1 MDDRSKGDTSSK
13 AVPDKRTAVATSG
26 PVQAEA
32 DGVSLDEALENSVRD
47 PEQEALKKRKKKFIN
62 IGLAIGALLFVGL
75 LVRACK
81 PPEAGIGFGIC
92 STFLELNTAY
102 PHTLRYNNLESS
114 QTAVRIYFTHIDP
127 FGVYRQEMIECTFVA
142 DPTQGIRLSEVKR
155 NRRQVDP
162 VVVRAFNI
170 TLPTIMGSNPYLVAP
185 PNWKNPLVKE

>member
-1 MDDRSKGDTSSK
+1 MDDRSNGNNKNNVANARGKD
-13 AVPDKRTAVATSG
+13 AVASG

-47 PEQEALKKRKKKFIN
+47 PEQEALKKRKKKFVN
-62 IGLAIGALLFVGL
+62 IGIAIGALLFVGL

-102 PHTLRYNNLESS
+102 PHTLRYNSLESS
-114 QTAVRIYFTHIDP
+114 QTAIRIYFTHVDP
-127 FGVYRQEMIECTFVA
+127 FGVYRQEMIECTFA
-142 DPTQGIRLSEVKR
+142 SDPTLGIRLSEVKR
-155 NRRQVDP
+155 NRRPVDP
-162 VVVRAFNI
+162 RAVRAFNI
-170 TLPTIMGSNPYLVAP
+170 TLPTIMGSDPYLVAP